1 MTGRLSNLRRRRL
14 SPALFRRIA
23 LLAVWALG
31 FIIVTGGAVRVTGS
45 GLGCSNW
52 PTCTTQ
58 SVVAPWQYHAMIEF
72 GNRVVTGLVSA
83 AVILAVLGSLVRSP
97 RRRDLTWLSWGLV
110 AGLVGQIVLGG
121 EAVRHNLA
129 PGFVMGH
136 FLLSLVLLADALV
149 LHHRAGL
156 PETPVAA
163 PRRSLG
169 RPGSPW
175 ATVTGPPIPVVPP
188 EQVVMGRLLMVAA
201 ALVLVLGTV
210 VTSSGP
216 HGGDPKAPRLQY
228 SLHQVA
234 QLHSLAVWLFLG
246 LTVMSLVSM
255 QRRGAPSRVMRQG
268 EFLLIT
274 IISQGALGYLQYFS
288 GVPAGLVALH
298 IALATLVWA
307 ATVRFCLTF
316 FERPAAMAEP
326 TLTRDRLAAPSHD
339 PMLAPG

>member
-1 MTGRLSNLRRRRL
+1 
-14 SPALFRRIA
+14 
-23 LLAVWALG
+23 
-31 FIIVTGGAVRVTGS
+31 
-45 GLGCSNW
+45 
-52 PTCTTQ
+52 
-58 SVVAPWQYHAMIEF
+58 
-72 GNRVVTGLVSA
+72 
-83 AVILAVLGSLVRSP
+83 VLGALVRSP

-136 FLLSLVLLADALV
+136 FLLSLLLLSDALA

-163 PRRSLG
+163 PKRSLG
-169 RPGSPW
+169 RGAPW
-175 ATVTGPPIPVVPP
+175 ATVTGPPIPVVPR
-188 EQVVMGRLLMVAA
+188 EQVVMGRLLIVAA
-201 ALVLVLGTV
+201 GLVLVLGTV

-246 LTVMSLVSM
+246 LTVVSLVSI

-268 EFLLIT
+268 ELLLIA
-274 IISQGALGYLQYFS
+274 IVGQGALGYLQYFS

-307 ATVRFCLTF
+307 ATVSFCLTF
-316 FERPAAMAEP
+316 FERPAASAEGAV
-326 TLTRDRLAAPSHD
+326 TRDRLAAPTPD
-339 PMLAPG
+339 PMLATG